1 MSAPRPEGGRRWP
14 GLVSRVV
21 AAVAGGYA
29 LGALVSIACAVLL
42 PLARSEAVIIGMMLS
57 FLAYAGVVL
66 WVFAARDAWRAWA
79 GVLLPGLLLM
89 LVSWAGRPS

>member
-1 MSAPRPEGGRRWP
+1 MSAPRPRGGWRWP

-57 FLAYAGVVL
+57 FFAYAGVVL

>member
-1 MSAPRPEGGRRWP
+1 MRAPRPERGRRWP

-29 LGALVSIACAVLL
+29 VGALVSVACAVLL

-66 WVFAARDAWRAWA
+66 WAFAARNTWRAWA
-79 GVLLPGLLLM
+79 GVLLPGLLLLM
-89 LVSWAGRPS
+89 ASWAGRPS